1 MTSDTFTPNLAPVM
15 ALRVA
20 RLPALLATLLLLG
33 ASGRVDEARLA
44 SPPRSPR
51 FLPPTSGVLLAEDF
65 SAAPLARLWRPDRE
79 GVWSISHGML
89 RADLPDVK
97 QLRSLIRAGDSTWTD
112 YAVDLDV
119 CMMRGVDKGV
129 IVRVEGESGIGVDLR
144 SGSYQDVV
152 VYLREWPMGK
162 AQATNANGAW
172 NHLRVEIRGNRLR
185 VSVNGELRLQREDVR
200 KARPRGGIALPAYAG
215 GVGQC
220 TVYYDN
226 VIVTRLD

>member
-1 MTSDTFTPNLAPVM
+1 MSVKNFRGTRT
-15 ALRVA
+15 
-20 RLPALLATLLLLG
+20 PALLATLLLLG

-51 FLPPTSGVLLAEDF
+51 FAPPTSGVLLAEDF
-65 SAAPLARLWRPDRE
+65 SAMAIARSWHPDRE
-79 GVWSISHGML
+79 GVWTVSRGML

-112 YAVDLDV
+112 YAVDIDV

-129 IVRVEGESGIGVDLR
+129 IVRLEGESGIGVDLR

-152 VYLREWPMGK
+152 MYLREWPMGK

-172 NHLRVEIRGNRLR
+172 NHLRVEIRSNRVR
-185 VSVNGELRLQREDVR
+185 VSVNGEIRLERHDR
-200 KARPRGGIALPAYAG
+200 RNARPRGGIALPAYTG

-220 TVYYDN
+220 TTYYDN
-226 VIVTRLD
+226 VVVTRLD

>member
-1 MTSDTFTPNLAPVM
+1 M
-15 ALRVA
+15 ALRDA
-20 RLPALLATLLLLG
+20 RMPVLLASLLLLG

-51 FLPPTSGVLLAEDF
+51 FVVPVSGVLFAEDF
-65 SAAPLARLWRPDRE
+65 SGTTLARTWRPDRD
-79 GVWSISHGML
+79 GVWSVSRGML

-97 QLRSLIRAGDSTWTD
+97 QVRSLIRAGDSTWTD
-112 YAVDLDV
+112 YAVDLDI

-129 IVRVEGESGIGVDLR
+129 IVRLEGDSGIGVDLR

-162 AQATNANGAW
+162 AQATNANGSW
-172 NHLRVEIRGNRLR
+172 NHLRVEIKGTRLR
-185 VSVNGELRLQREDVR
+185 VFVNGELRLQREDAR
-200 KARPRGGIALPAYAG
+200 RARPRGGIALPAYTG

-226 VIVTRLD
+226 VVVTRAE

>member
-1 MTSDTFTPNLAPVM
+1 MPV
-15 ALRVA
+15 
-20 RLPALLATLLLLG
+20 LLAALLLLG

-51 FLPPTSGVLLAEDF
+51 FVTPVSGVLFAEDF
-65 SAAPLARLWRPDRE
+65 SGTALARTWRPDRD
-79 GVWSISHGML
+79 GVWSVSRGML

-97 QLRSLIRAGDSTWTD
+97 QVRSLIRAGDSTWTD
-112 YAVDLDV
+112 YSVDLDI

-129 IVRVEGESGIGVDLR
+129 IVRLEGESGIGVDLR

-162 AQATNANGAW
+162 AQATNANGSW
-172 NHLRVEIRGNRLR
+172 NHLRVEIKGTRLR
-185 VSVNGELRLQREDVR
+185 VFVNGELRLQREDAR
-200 KARPRGGIALPAYAG
+200 RARPRGGIALPAYTG

-226 VIVTRLD
+226 VVVTRAE